1 MVVNEDGVH
10 SLIITKASPQDG
22 GIYNCIAKNKGGES
36 AFTVDLRVL
45 GKYRHFIAQLI
56 TPLFIG
62 TT

>member
-10 SLIITKASPQDG
+10 SLIITKASPQDA

-45 GKYRHFIAQLI
+45 GKFYQYFKGWVGKVSECK
-56 TPLFIG
+56 T
-62 TT
+62 